1 MTSTKRFLVLPA
13 LLLAA
18 LLGCTE
24 MAAAAPDLIF
34 YNGKVFT
41 SDSGN
46 PWAQAVAVEGSRIRA
61 VGDTA
66 EVLALAGSGTQLFD
80 LAGRTVIPGLND
92 AHVHA
97 LAPQGVQVNI
107 PDFAPG
113 AGPSLQEILD
123 LIAEAAQTHPPG
135 TWLFAAIGPK
145 VGDDPLANRI
155 ALDQV
160 APNHPVKLEMWTG
173 HGIYLNT
180 KGLQALGIAENE
192 PDPFG
197 GFFERFPGTDVLNG
211 VVHEY
216 AEHLVRRRFAEQLS
230 DSQIAA
236 VYQTFVDKALT
247 FGFTSV
253 QNMSVGLSQERS
265 LEILEQV
272 NPSLRWREI
281 CFPLTRGEPCVSG
294 AAPAPLVRASGIK
307 WIGDGTP
314 IERLALLS
322 EPYADRPETSG
333 RFNFPLADFSAMLED
348 GLHGPRKKEQL
359 LFHLVG
365 DAAIGTLLD
374 EMESLGP
381 AAHWRKRRT
390 RIEHGDLVLP
400 ADVQRVRD
408 LGIVMVQNPTHLS
421 LPDLPQRL
429 TPERLAEAQPLRS
442 MVESGVHL
450 ALGTDGIGG
459 TISPFL
465 DIFLATFHPARPGE
479 ALTREQAVIAY
490 TAGSAYAE
498 FEEHRKGRLAPGQLA
513 DLAVLSEDIFTA
525 APPALLATRSLLTVV
540 DGRIV
545 WNAGVVQPG
554 PAPAP

>member
-1 MTSTKRFLVLPA
+1 MNRWQRTFA
-13 LLLAA
+13 LLAA
-18 LLGCTE
+18 LCLGGADVASAGSAD
-24 MAAAAPDLIF
+24 MIL

-41 SDSGN
+41 SD
-46 PWAQAVAVEGSRIRA
+46 PDHLWAQAVAVEGKRIQA
-61 VGDTA
+61 VGGNA
-66 EVLALAGSGTQLFD
+66 EVLALAGPTTQVLD

-97 LAPQGVQVNI
+97 LAPLGVQLNI

-113 AGPSLQEILD
+113 PGPSLQEVLD
-123 LIAEAAQTHPPG
+123 LISQATQTYPAG
-135 TWLFAAIGPK
+135 TWLFVAVGPR
-145 VGDDPLANRI
+145 VGDDPLANRLT
-155 ALDQV
+155 LDQV
-160 APNHPVKLEMWTG
+160 SPHHPVKLEMWTG
-173 HGIYLNT
+173 HGTYLNT
-180 KGLQALGIAENE
+180 KGMQSLGIAENE

-216 AEHLVRRRFAEQLS
+216 AEHLVRRRFAERLS
-230 DSQIAA
+230 DSEIRG
-236 VYQTFVDKALT
+236 VYQTFVEKALR

-253 QNMSVGLSQERS
+253 QNMSVGLPHARS
-265 LEILEQV
+265 LEILGQV
-272 NPSLRWREI
+272 KPTLRWREI
-281 CFPLTRGEPCVSG
+281 CFPLTLDEPCDFGPSPAALVKPSG
-294 AAPAPLVRASGIK
+294 VK

-314 IERLALLS
+314 IERLAFLS
-322 EPYADRPETSG
+322 EPYADRPDTRG
-333 RFNFPLADFSAMLED
+333 LFNFPLADFSSMVDD
-348 GLHGPRKKEQL
+348 GLHGPRGEEQR

-374 EMESLGP
+374 EMEGLASAP
-381 AAHWRKRRT
+381 HWRQRRV

-400 ADVQRVRD
+400 SDVARLRA
-408 LGIVMVQNPTHLS
+408 LGIVVVQNPTHLS

-429 TPERLAEAQPLRS
+429 SPERLPEAQPLRS
-442 MVESGVHL
+442 MVEAGVHL

-498 FEEHRKGRLAPGQLA
+498 FEEHQKGRLAPGQLA
-513 DLAVLSEDIFTA
+513 DLAVLSEDIFTV
-525 APPALLATRSLLTVV
+525 PPPVLLGTRSLLTMVGGEVV
-540 DGRIV
+540 WDE
-545 WNAGVVQPG
+545 GVVG
-554 PAPAP
+554 H

>member
-1 MTSTKRFLVLPA
+1 MNRLQRILILLVALAPA
-13 LLLAA
+13 LCFGEAD
-18 LLGCTE
+18 
-24 MAAAAPDLIF
+24 AAAAGSADIIL

-41 SDSGN
+41 SDPGHL
-46 PWAQAVAVEGSRIRA
+46 WAQAVAVKGNRIQA
-61 VGDTA
+61 VGGNA
-66 EVLALAGSGTQLFD
+66 EVLALARPGTKLLD

-97 LAPQGVQVNI
+97 LAPLGVQLNA

-113 AGPSLQEILD
+113 PGPSLQEVLD
-123 LIAEAAQTHPPG
+123 LISQATQVHPAG
-135 TWLFAAIGPK
+135 TWLFVAVGPK
-145 VGDDPLANRI
+145 VGDDPLANRL

-160 APNHPVKLEMWTG
+160 SPHHPVKLDMWTG
-173 HGIYLNT
+173 HGTYLNT

-197 GFFERFPGTDVLNG
+197 GFYERFPGTGVVNG
-211 VVHEY
+211 VVREY

-230 DSQIAA
+230 DSQIRG
-236 VYQTFVDKALT
+236 VYQTFVQKALA

-253 QNMSVGLSQERS
+253 QNMSVGLPHARS
-265 LEILEQV
+265 VRILGRAK
-272 NPSLRWREI
+272 PALRWREI
-281 CFPLTRGEPCVSG
+281 CFPLTLDEPCDFRPSRAALVKPSG
-294 AAPAPLVRASGIK
+294 VK

-314 IERLALLS
+314 IERLAFLS
-322 EPYADRPETSG
+322 EPYADRPDTSG
-333 RFNFPLADFSAMLED
+333 RFNFPLDDFSTMVDD
-348 GLHGPRKKEQL
+348 GLHGPRRKEQL

-365 DAAIGTLLD
+365 DAAIDTLLD
-374 EMESLGP
+374 EMEGLAS
-381 AAHWRKRRT
+381 AAHWRKRRV

-400 ADVQRVRD
+400 SDVARVRD
-408 LGIVMVQNPTHLS
+408 LGIVVVQNPTHLS

-429 TPERLAEAQPLRS
+429 SPERLPEAQPLRS
-442 MVESGVHL
+442 MVEAGVHL

-498 FEEHRKGRLAPGQLA
+498 HEEHRKGRLAPGQLA
-513 DLAVLSEDIFTA
+513 DLAVLSEDIFTV
-525 APPALLATRSLLTVV
+525 PPPVLLGTRSVLTMV

-545 WNAGVVQPG
+545 WDEGVVQ
-554 PAPAP
+554 